1 MTLKSLEK
9 WLAEYIINVYHKQ
22 IHSGINCT
30 PEHKYEIGIFGDG
43 KTSLGRGLPERIA
56 DEDKFKIS
64 LLPTIERTIQQSGI
78 KIDSIQYYADALRRW
93 IRAKDKDKKA
103 RKFIFKRD
111 LRDISTIWFY
121 DPEIKEYYPIPFRNI
136 SYPPISVWDLRAIK
150 KYLDDNNVTGYDEV
164 TIFSAYEKMKQI
176 KGDMPDLVLRALCK
190 KRGIDISKIDITYTQ
205 TPPEAAGLFLQRDYD
220 ILIVPQPLPAATI
233 LRGKKMGIAVHYGV
247 DIPKVWGESFNTKP
261 YIPMAGIIVDVDFYK
276 ENLPLFD
283 TLHSDLTN
291 ALSWIKDNKQSAA
304 KIGAE
309 YLPAPEPALVNAF
322 DRANLTVIKARD
334 MQDEIML
341 FFETIFEFNPKLLGG
356 KMPDKSLFL

>member
-1 MTLKSLEK
+1 
-9 WLAEYIINVYHKQ
+9 
-22 IHSGINCT
+22 
-30 PEHKYEIGIFGDG
+30 
-43 KTSLGRGLPERIA
+43 LGRGLPERIA

-176 KGDMPDLVLRALCK
+176 EKDSAQKVKSIRRKHSAQKHRDT
-190 KRGIDISKIDITYTQ
+190 KRKFDNIPKTKSKSNASSDAENDIS
-205 TPPEAAGLFLQRDYD
+205 L
-220 ILIVPQPLPAATI
+220 
-233 LRGKKMGIAVHYGV
+233 
-247 DIPKVWGESFNTKP
+247 
-261 YIPMAGIIVDVDFYK
+261 
-276 ENLPLFD
+276 
-283 TLHSDLTN
+283 SDLY
-291 ALSWIKDNKQSAA
+291 KDV
-304 KIGAE
+304 
-309 YLPAPEPALVNAF
+309 EPF
-322 DRANLTVIKARD
+322 DDI
-334 MQDEIML
+334 EIL
-341 FFETIFEFNPKLLGG
+341 
-356 KMPDKSLFL
+356 